1 MSIIQDSYYKRYVY
15 SLRGELGVQ
24 YISEPI
30 GWNDDDKIFKRSTD
44 THGVFI
50 NLSNNLE
57 FYIGDNENNGGYEYL
72 KQTYDTYGIN
82 AKVTLVKEEDISGT
96 LKEVYRG
103 YFDFSTYL
111 KKPYTISIKFNE
123 SGLYEKIKAR
133 NSEDLEL
140 DRLTTMNGSVMSPL
154 KYEVLALDGRK
165 ITIISESNLRN
176 VNSIPEQAE
185 SYFEEDGGYTV
196 IGMNMYKGQTELT
209 TFGKYRGVVLPLVM
223 SAEQDGNAQTIWDY
237 KCNVNEDNG
246 NLGEANSTANMFYDE
261 SPNAK
266 KLKVELNVDFY
277 VSEFNHAESIE
288 ILLAKYNGFNSLEL
302 VSLDVLY
309 QVFPEDD
316 NLKKEYSF
324 KNVYIIDLIANDSLS
339 LICRTKGKQQDPPV
353 AWRTIRSDC
362 FFTRVNLLIT
372 DETYFEKT
380 QSKFIMPF
388 ESLDR
393 IINII
398 TDEPNRLKSN
408 ALGRT
413 DIGYNND
420 GYASLTGLTNG
431 FWVREFNT
439 EKITTSFQDF
449 IDSFKCVW
457 QLGYGIEKNGFD
469 EIVRVEHISHF
480 YQNAV
485 TLKLNAQPNKITRKC
500 AKEYFYSSLEIGYS
514 QPSGTILYEEALGLD
529 EYNTRNNFT
538 TAITRIENKFTNV
551 SKYRADSYG
560 TEFARRKPRK
570 SYPEEDTRYDL
581 SVMILDL
588 KRGVNELFQQRKW
601 EDDFVVPTPFTKDTA
616 GVYSPETATNLRFSP
631 INVLLRW
638 GFWIKGGFMKN
649 LNEYVMYSSSN
660 GNSKLA
666 TQKNEVGGVL
676 IAENSNVLNSDL
688 DENLFNPDIISF
700 EFSVDYDMMNTLNG
714 RTLFNGEEIMNYYG
728 LVEFINEEGNYEYG
742 FLMSLEPN
750 NEGKWELLSSTKRIS
765 KISSNTGLTSRM
777 MPPINLTLQ
786 DNTNDDIGSVI
797 LVWEKAAA
805 QEGISHYRIY
815 MNGNVVANTIDESN
829 YKIINNLQLNIEY
842 SFYVLGVTKKCRVTD
857 VSNVVKITLTNT
869 HINSNNLDFNLN
881 KYL

>member
-57 FYIGDNENNGGYEYL
+57 FYIGDNKNNGGYEYL
-72 KQTYDTYGIN
+72 KQTYDIYGIN

-103 YFDFSTYL
+103 YLDFSTYL

-140 DRLTTMNGSVMSPL
+140 DRLTTMNGSVLEPMRIDR
-154 KYEVLALDGRK
+154 VALDGRK
-165 ITIISESNLRN
+165 VLIVNEFKRSTDINSSENGVSISSNNDYCDAFVGSTRIDDHYQYGAVAVPLTLT
-176 VNSIPEQAE
+176 VEQ
-185 SYFEEDGGYTV
+185 S
-196 IGMNMYKGQTELT
+196 
-209 TFGKYRGVVLPLVM
+209 
-223 SAEQDGNAQTIWDY
+223 GNAQTIY
-237 KCNVNEDNG
+237 GHYVSVNNSSSYSDATNHTEQMFYINESEDVILNTGFEVGFIKTSSGLTNEVRLDLIKYSNG
-246 NLGEANSTANMFYDE
+246 NIYNFNSYINLI
-261 SPNAK
+261 
-266 KLKVELNVDFY
+266 KLNNVVVGQY
-277 VSEFNHAESIE
+277 IYYKGNINNFN
-288 ILLAKYNGFNSLEL
+288 LLANESLCLAVHFDSIDRSYHEIRIDKA
-302 VSLDVLY
+302 SI
-309 QVFPEDD
+309 
-316 NLKKEYSF
+316 NMIEYTSF
-324 KNVYIIDLIANDSLS
+324 SPS
-339 LICRTKGKQQDPPV
+339 
-353 AWRTIRSDC
+353 
-362 FFTRVNLLIT
+362 
-372 DETYFEKT
+372 
-380 QSKFIMPF
+380 QSNFVMPF

-413 DIGYNND
+413 DIGYDND

-666 TQKNEVGGVL
+666 TQKNEVGSVL
-676 IAENSNVLNSDL
+676 IAENSNILNSDL

>member
-57 FYIGDNENNGGYEYL
+57 FYIGDNKNNGGYEYL
-72 KQTYDTYGIN
+72 KQTYDIYGIN

-103 YFDFSTYL
+103 YLDFSTYL

-140 DRLTTMNGSVMSPL
+140 DRLTTMNGSVLEPMRIDR
-154 KYEVLALDGRK
+154 VALDGRK
-165 ITIISESNLRN
+165 VLIVNEFKRSTDINSSENGVSISSNNDYCDAFVGSTRIDDHYQYGAVAVPLTLT
-176 VNSIPEQAE
+176 VEQ
-185 SYFEEDGGYTV
+185 S
-196 IGMNMYKGQTELT
+196 
-209 TFGKYRGVVLPLVM
+209 
-223 SAEQDGNAQTIWDY
+223 GNAQTIY
-237 KCNVNEDNG
+237 GHYVSVNNSSSYSDATNHTEQMFYINESEDVILNIGFEVGFIKTSSGLTNEVRLDLIKYSNG
-246 NLGEANSTANMFYDE
+246 NIYNFNSYINLI
-261 SPNAK
+261 
-266 KLKVELNVDFY
+266 KLNNVVAGQY
-277 VSEFNHAESIE
+277 IYYKGNINNFN
-288 ILLAKYNGFNSLEL
+288 LLANESLCLAVHFDSIDRSYHEIRIDKA
-302 VSLDVLY
+302 SI
-309 QVFPEDD
+309 
-316 NLKKEYSF
+316 NMIEYTSF
-324 KNVYIIDLIANDSLS
+324 SPS
-339 LICRTKGKQQDPPV
+339 
-353 AWRTIRSDC
+353 
-362 FFTRVNLLIT
+362 
-372 DETYFEKT
+372 
-380 QSKFIMPF
+380 QSNFVMPF

-413 DIGYNND
+413 DIGYDND

-742 FLMSLEPN
+742 FLMSLEQN